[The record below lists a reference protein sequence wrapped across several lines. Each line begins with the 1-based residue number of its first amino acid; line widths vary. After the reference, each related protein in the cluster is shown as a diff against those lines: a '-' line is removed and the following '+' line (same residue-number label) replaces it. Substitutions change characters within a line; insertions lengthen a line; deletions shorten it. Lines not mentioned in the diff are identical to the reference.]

1 MNKKVK
7 ISLII
12 ALLLNTSIMII
23 IDLTKSSSTNDGWVM
38 LVKYVYVVILLVSV
52 YFMLKKQNLN

>member
-23 IDLTKSSSTNDGWVM
+23 IDLTRSSSTNDGWVM
-38 LVKYVYVVILLVSV
+38 FVKYVYAVILLVSV